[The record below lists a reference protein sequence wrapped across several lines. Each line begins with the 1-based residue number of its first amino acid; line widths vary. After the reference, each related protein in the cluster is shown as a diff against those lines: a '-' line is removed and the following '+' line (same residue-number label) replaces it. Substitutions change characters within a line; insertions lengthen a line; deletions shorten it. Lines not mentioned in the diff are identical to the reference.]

1 MSITK
6 YAGKDLLIKRQVTA
20 TAWAATTAYTLNQY
34 VTNGGNTYR
43 CTTAGTSAG
52 SGGPTGT
59 SLTADLTD
67 GTAHWIFV
75 STDGFITVA
84 GMRSTK
90 FTINNE
96 QVDVTNK
103 SEVPWKQLMAVGVR
117 SLACDA
123 SGVFNNDDSLNLIMS
138 DVMNNNFP
146 TLKIISGR
154 GDTFVGV
161 MQVVSI
167 ERQGEYNKEEQYS
180 IKIES
185 AATVTYTPG
194 S

>member
-1 MSITK
+1 MTDTK
-6 YAGKDLLIKRQVTA
+6 YAGSSLLIKRQVTA
-20 TAWAATTAYTLNQY
+20 TAWLALTAYVAGVY

-43 CTTAGTSAG
+43 CTTSGTSAA

-59 SLTADLTD
+59 STTADLTD
-67 GTAHWIFV
+67 GSAHWIFV
-75 STDGFITVA
+75 STDGYITVA

-90 FTINNE
+90 FTVNNE
-96 QVDVTNK
+96 QVDVTTK
-103 SEVPWKQLMAVGVR
+103 SDIPWKQLMAVGIR
-117 SLACDA
+117 SLSADC
-123 SGVFNNDDSLNLIMS
+123 SGVFNNNDSLNLMVN
-138 DVMNNNFP
+138 DVLTNNFP

-161 MQVVSI
+161 MQVVSV

-180 IKIES
+180 LKIES
-185 AATVTYTPG
+185 AGTVTYTPG